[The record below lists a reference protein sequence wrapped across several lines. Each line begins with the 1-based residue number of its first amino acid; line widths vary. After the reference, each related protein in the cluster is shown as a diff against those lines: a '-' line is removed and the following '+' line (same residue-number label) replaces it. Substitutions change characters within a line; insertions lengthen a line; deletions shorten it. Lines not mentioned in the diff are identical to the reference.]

1 MSIVRYYWLQVNFP
15 PPIEV
20 ELHRDIIRL
29 KVNKTALK
37 AAARFQSLVKGMQSE
52 NTPKAEDTVAL
63 MALSH
68 APSRVHFKDDF
79 TELCMKELPDT
90 SEKPKDSVLESW
102 AMLQN
107 KCWS

>member
-1 MSIVRYYWLQVNFP
+1 MLNISYYWLQVNYP

-37 AAARFQSLVKGMQSE
+37 AAARFHSLVKGLQSE
-52 NTPKAEDTVAL
+52 NTLKPEDTFAL

-68 APSRVHFKDDF
+68 VPSRVHFKDDF
-79 TELCMKELPDT
+79 TELCNKELPVT
-90 SEKPKDSVLESW
+90 SEKLKDSVLESW
-102 AMLQN
+102 AKLQN